1 MWFRAILVGCLLTS
15 VFFSCQKSIQQ
26 KKNEERTEID
36 KVRIEI
42 TPSKLS
48 RGSPLSFSFH
58 SMALSEAV
66 FTQGFSWEVFW
77 GDKSLGSG
85 KERTGEVDTTPF
97 STGPQILHFH
107 LHYQDTILR
116 VQSRPILVLAQ
127 SPPISYTYKQLARY
141 NHRISD
147 YTQGLTYWEGLL
159 YEGTGQRKASLLRV
173 QRGLGSDSEVI
184 KEIRLN
190 DEYFGEGVALYGD
203 KIYQLTWT
211 SHTGFIYD
219 KESLEDAGSFRY
231 ATEGWGLTHWNTYL
245 VMSDGSERLHFYDTK
260 RWKLKRS
267 ISVYDDKEP
276 ISRLNELENIEGLIY
291 ANVYETDFIVIIEP
305 STGEV
310 VGRIDLGDLFDSRAY
325 AKETGHRAG
334 VMNGIAATPE
344 GHLLIT
350 GKLWPYLYELEI
362 TPRHTP

>member
-1 MWFRAILVGCLLTS
+1 M
-15 VFFSCQKSIQQ
+15 
-26 KKNEERTEID
+26 
-36 KVRIEI
+36 
-42 TPSKLS
+42 
-48 RGSPLSFSFH
+48 
-58 SMALSEAV
+58 
-66 FTQGFSWEVFW
+66 
-77 GDKSLGSG
+77 
-85 KERTGEVDTTPF
+85 
-97 STGPQILHFH
+97 
-107 LHYQDTILR
+107 
-116 VQSRPILVLAQ
+116 
-127 SPPISYTYKQLARY
+127 
-141 NHRISD
+141 
-147 YTQGLTYWEGLL
+147 
-159 YEGTGQRKASLLRV
+159 
-173 QRGLGSDSEVI
+173 I

-231 ATEGWGLTHWNTYL
+231 ATEGWGLTHWDTYL

-260 RWKLKRS
+260 RWKLKKS

-276 ISRLNELENIEGLIY
+276 IGKLNELENIEGLIY
-291 ANVYETDFIVIIEP
+291 ANVYEKDFIVIIHP

-310 VGRIDLGDLFDSRAY
+310 VGRIDLSDLFDSHAY
-325 AKETGHRAG
+325 AKETGHQAG

-362 TPRHTP
+362 TPQPYPLNSPPCFLLHPSLFPLSVPSRTLFTLSLPSFHPHKTPSPPPFSSVAYPQPLHDNTNA